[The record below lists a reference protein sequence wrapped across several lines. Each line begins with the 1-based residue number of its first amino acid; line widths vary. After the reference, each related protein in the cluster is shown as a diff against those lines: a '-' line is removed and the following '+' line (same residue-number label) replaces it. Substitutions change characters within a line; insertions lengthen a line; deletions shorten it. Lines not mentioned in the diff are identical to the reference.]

1 MDKTKIRN
9 FSIIAHID
17 HGKSTLADRLIQ
29 HCKIVSDR
37 EFQDQILD
45 SMDIERERGITI
57 KSNAVMLPYKAKDGE
72 TYHLNLIDTPGH
84 VDFSYE
90 VSRALNSCEG
100 VLLLIDSTQGIEA
113 QTLANLYLAMEH
125 NLEVIVVI
133 NKIDLPS
140 ADVDMVKKQ
149 IEHDL
154 GFDPDEAILASGKA
168 GLGIEDIFEAIVTR
182 IPPPKGDEKSPL
194 QGLIFDSHYDEFRG
208 VVVHT
213 RIFEGS
219 VKPGDNILFMN
230 TNKVYTVEEV
240 GYFKLKLEKAKS
252 LQAGEVGYLLGNI
265 KNISDIDVGDTITL
279 KENPAA
285 APLDGFKKA
294 KPVVFS
300 SIYPIATEDYENL
313 SEALEK
319 LKLND
324 AALTY
329 SKDVSQALGF
339 GFRCGFL
346 GLLHIEV
353 VQERLE
359 REFGVSIILTAPS
372 VQYEVYL
379 TNGEMVI
386 IDNPANYPDVT
397 SIDKIREPFVKA
409 TMITPDTYVGALIN
423 LCIEKRGT
431 QVGLTYIDEKRVEL
445 VYELP
450 LAEIVYDFYD
460 KLKSYSKGYASFDY
474 EFSHPQETNVV
485 KLDILVNGETVDA
498 LSMLVHRDKARER
511 ALSACEK
518 LKDTIPRQQF
528 QIAIQGAIGGKIIS
542 RETIGAYRKDVTA
555 KCYGGD
561 ISRKRKLL
569 EKQKEG
575 KKRMK
580 MVGNVEIPQAAFLSV
595 LKSGDTTNGKK

>member
-37 EFQDQILD
+37 EFQNQILD
-45 SMDIERERGITI
+45 NMDIERERGITI

-72 TYHLNLIDTPGH
+72 IYHLNLIDTPGH

-240 GYFKLKLEKAKS
+240 GYFKLKLEKSNS

-279 KENPAA
+279 KDSPAA
-285 APLDGFKKA
+285 TPLDGFKKA

-397 SIDKIREPFVKA
+397 SIDRIREPFVKA

-474 EFSHPQETNVV
+474 EFTHPQETNVV

>member
-37 EFQDQILD
+37 DFQDQILD
-45 SMDIERERGITI
+45 NMDIERERGITI

-72 TYHLNLIDTPGH
+72 LYHLNLIDTPGH

-125 NLEVIVVI
+125 NLEIIVVI

-168 GLGIEDIFEAIVTR
+168 GIGIEDIFEAIVAR
-182 IPPPKGDEKSPL
+182 IPPPKGDEKAPL

-213 RIFEGS
+213 RIFEGT

-230 TNKVYTVEEV
+230 TDKVYTVEEV
-240 GYFKLKLEKAKS
+240 GYFKLKLEKS
-252 LQAGEVGYLLGNI
+252 PLLQAGEVGYLLGNI

-279 KENPAA
+279 KNFPAA

-313 SEALEK
+313 CEALEK

-397 SIDKIREPFVKA
+397 SIDKIKEPFVKA

-431 QVGLTYIDEKRVEL
+431 QLGLTYIDEKRVEL

-474 EFSHPQETNVV
+474 ELSHPQETDVV

-498 LSMLVHRDKARER
+498 LSMLVHKDKARER

-595 LKSGDTTNGKK
+595 LKSADTTNGKK

>member
-37 EFQDQILD
+37 EFQNQILD
-45 SMDIERERGITI
+45 NMDIERERGITI

-240 GYFKLKLEKAKS
+240 GYFKLKLEKSNS

-279 KENPAA
+279 KESPAA
-285 APLDGFKKA
+285 TPLDGFKKA

-474 EFSHPQETNVV
+474 EFTHPQETNVV

>member
-37 EFQDQILD
+37 EFQNQILD
-45 SMDIERERGITI
+45 NMDIERERGITI

-72 TYHLNLIDTPGH
+72 IYHLNLIDTPGH

-240 GYFKLKLEKAKS
+240 GYFKLKLEKSNS

-279 KENPAA
+279 KDSPAA
-285 APLDGFKKA
+285 TPLDGFKKA

-474 EFSHPQETNVV
+474 EFTHPQETYVV

>member
-1 MDKTKIRN
+1 
-9 FSIIAHID
+9 
-17 HGKSTLADRLIQ
+17 
-29 HCKIVSDR
+29 
-37 EFQDQILD
+37 
-45 SMDIERERGITI
+45 MDIERERGITI

-72 TYHLNLIDTPGH
+72 IYHLNLIDTPGH

-240 GYFKLKLEKAKS
+240 GYFKLKLEKSNS

-279 KENPAA
+279 KDSPAA
-285 APLDGFKKA
+285 TPLDGFKKA

-474 EFSHPQETNVV
+474 EFTHPQETNVV

>member
-37 EFQDQILD
+37 EFQNQILD
-45 SMDIERERGITI
+45 NMDIERERGITI

-72 TYHLNLIDTPGH
+72 IYHLNLIDTPGH

-240 GYFKLKLEKAKS
+240 GYFKLKLEKSNS

-279 KENPAA
+279 KESPAA
-285 APLDGFKKA
+285 TPLSGFKKA

-474 EFSHPQETNVV
+474 EFTHPQETNVV

>member
-37 EFQDQILD
+37 EFQNQILD
-45 SMDIERERGITI
+45 NMDIERERGITI

-72 TYHLNLIDTPGH
+72 IYHLNLIDTPGH

-240 GYFKLKLEKAKS
+240 GYFKLKLEKSNS

-279 KENPAA
+279 KESPAA
-285 APLDGFKKA
+285 TPLDGFKKA

-474 EFSHPQETNVV
+474 EFTHPQETNVV

-518 LKDTIPRQQF
+518 LKDTIPKQQF

>member
-37 EFQDQILD
+37 EFQNQILD
-45 SMDIERERGITI
+45 NMDIERERGITI

-72 TYHLNLIDTPGH
+72 IYHLNLIDTPGH

-240 GYFKLKLEKAKS
+240 GYFKLKLEKSNS

-279 KENPAA
+279 KESPAA
-285 APLDGFKKA
+285 APLSGFKKA

-474 EFSHPQETNVV
+474 EFTHPQETNVV

>member
-37 EFQDQILD
+37 DFQNQILD
-45 SMDIERERGITI
+45 NMEIERERGITI

-182 IPPPKGDEKSPL
+182 IPPPKGDDKSPL

-240 GYFKLKLEKAKS
+240 GYFKLKLEKSNS

-279 KENPAA
+279 KESPAA
-285 APLDGFKKA
+285 TPLDGFKKA

-474 EFSHPQETNVV
+474 EFTHPQETNVV

>member
-37 EFQDQILD
+37 EFQNQILD
-45 SMDIERERGITI
+45 NMDIERERGITI

-72 TYHLNLIDTPGH
+72 IYHLNLIDTPGH

-182 IPPPKGDEKSPL
+182 IPPPKGDDKSPL

-240 GYFKLKLEKAKS
+240 GYFKLKLEKSNS

-279 KENPAA
+279 KDSPAA
-285 APLDGFKKA
+285 APLSGFKKA

-474 EFSHPQETNVV
+474 EFTHPQETNVV

>member
-37 EFQDQILD
+37 EFQNQILD
-45 SMDIERERGITI
+45 NMDIERERGITI

-72 TYHLNLIDTPGH
+72 IYHLNLIDTPGH

-240 GYFKLKLEKAKS
+240 GYFKLKLEKSNS

-279 KENPAA
+279 KESPAT
-285 APLDGFKKA
+285 APLSGFKKA

-474 EFSHPQETNVV
+474 EFTHPQETNVV

>member
-37 EFQDQILD
+37 EFQNQILD
-45 SMDIERERGITI
+45 NMDIERERGITI

-72 TYHLNLIDTPGH
+72 IYHLNLIDTPGH

-182 IPPPKGDEKSPL
+182 IPPPKGDDKSPL

-240 GYFKLKLEKAKS
+240 GYFKLKLEKSNS

-279 KENPAA
+279 KDSPAA
-285 APLDGFKKA
+285 TPLDGFKKA

-397 SIDKIREPFVKA
+397 SIDRIREPFVKA

-474 EFSHPQETNVV
+474 EFTHPQETNVV

>member
-45 SMDIERERGITI
+45 NMDIERERGITI

-279 KENPAA
+279 KESPAA
-285 APLDGFKKA
+285 APLSGFKKA

>member
-37 EFQDQILD
+37 EFQNQILD
-45 SMDIERERGITI
+45 NMDIERERGITI

-240 GYFKLKLEKAKS
+240 GYFKLKLEKSNS

-279 KENPAA
+279 KDSPAA
-285 APLDGFKKA
+285 TPLDGFKKA

-474 EFSHPQETNVV
+474 EFTHPQETNVV

-518 LKDTIPRQQF
+518 LKDTIPKQQF

>member
-37 EFQDQILD
+37 DFQDQILD
-45 SMDIERERGITI
+45 NMDIERERGITI

-72 TYHLNLIDTPGH
+72 IYHLNLIDTPGH

-125 NLEVIVVI
+125 NLEIIVVI

-140 ADVDMVKKQ
+140 ADINMVKKQ

-154 GFDPDEAILASGKA
+154 GFDPNEAILASGKA
-168 GLGIEDIFEAIVTR
+168 GIGIEDIFEAIVAR
-182 IPPPKGDEKSPL
+182 IPSPKGDEKAPL

-213 RIFEGS
+213 RIFEGTI
-219 VKPGDNILFMN
+219 KPGDTILFMN
-230 TNKVYTVEEV
+230 TDKVYTVEEV
-240 GYFKLKLEKAKS
+240 GYFKLKLEKSAL
-252 LQAGEVGYLLGNI
+252 LQAGEVGYILGNI

-279 KENPAA
+279 KNFPAA
-285 APLDGFKKA
+285 APLSGFKKA

-313 SEALEK
+313 CEALEK

-372 VQYEVYL
+372 VQYKIYL
-379 TNGEMVI
+379 TNGETVI

-397 SIDKIREPFVKA
+397 SIDKIKEPFVKA

-431 QVGLTYIDEKRVEL
+431 QLGLTYIDEKRVEL

-498 LSMLVHRDKARER
+498 LSMLVHKDKARER

-595 LKSGDTTNGKK
+595 LKSADTTNGKK

>member
-45 SMDIERERGITI
+45 NMDIERERGITI

>member
-37 EFQDQILD
+37 EFQNQILD
-45 SMDIERERGITI
+45 NMDIERERGITI

-72 TYHLNLIDTPGH
+72 IYHLNLIDTPGH

-240 GYFKLKLEKAKS
+240 GYFKLKLEKSNS

-279 KENPAA
+279 KDSPAA

-474 EFSHPQETNVV
+474 EFTHPQETNVV

>member
-37 EFQDQILD
+37 EFQNQILD
-45 SMDIERERGITI
+45 NMDIERERGITI

-72 TYHLNLIDTPGH
+72 IYHLNLIDTPGH

-240 GYFKLKLEKAKS
+240 GYFKLKLEKS
-252 LQAGEVGYLLGNI
+252 NCLQAGEVGYLLGNI

-279 KENPAA
+279 KDSPAA
-285 APLDGFKKA
+285 TPLDGFKKA

-474 EFSHPQETNVV
+474 EFTHPQETSVV

>member
-1 MDKTKIRN
+1 
-9 FSIIAHID
+9 
-17 HGKSTLADRLIQ
+17 
-29 HCKIVSDR
+29 
-37 EFQDQILD
+37 
-45 SMDIERERGITI
+45 MDIERERGITI

-240 GYFKLKLEKAKS
+240 GYFKLKLEKSNS

-279 KENPAA
+279 KESPAA
-285 APLDGFKKA
+285 TPLDGFKKA

-474 EFSHPQETNVV
+474 EFTHPQETNVV

>member
-1 MDKTKIRN
+1 
-9 FSIIAHID
+9 
-17 HGKSTLADRLIQ
+17 
-29 HCKIVSDR
+29 
-37 EFQDQILD
+37 
-45 SMDIERERGITI
+45 
-57 KSNAVMLPYKAKDGE
+57 MLPYKAKDGE
-72 TYHLNLIDTPGH
+72 IYHLNLIDTPGH

-240 GYFKLKLEKAKS
+240 GYFKLKLEKSNS

-279 KENPAA
+279 KDSPAA
-285 APLDGFKKA
+285 TPLDGFKKA

-474 EFSHPQETNVV
+474 EFTHPQETNVV

>member
-45 SMDIERERGITI
+45 NMDIERERGITI

-279 KENPAA
+279 KEKTAA